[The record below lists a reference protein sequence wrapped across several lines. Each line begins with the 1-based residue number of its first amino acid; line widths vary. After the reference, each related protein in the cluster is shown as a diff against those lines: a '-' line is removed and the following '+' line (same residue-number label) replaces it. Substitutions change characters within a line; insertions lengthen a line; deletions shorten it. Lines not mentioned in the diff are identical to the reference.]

1 MFLELLNKKDYN
13 IEAKQLYLE
22 LNQDNNRSH
31 NSLTISEIKE
41 IITERNNILVNYGL
55 VELSVAVIKK
65 LIKNFSSSPYII
77 QENYMDTVV
86 ELQEIFYYVK
96 RETDDKLGDDML
108 IKLMTEKF
116 NNDCRG
122 SLDLL
127 WISIE
132 RYATKFRR
140 DNLK

>member
-1 MFLELLNKKDYN
+1 MFLELLNKKDYD

-22 LNQDNNRSH
+22 LNQDINSFH

-55 VELSVAVIKK
+55 VELSVDVIKK
-65 LIKNFSSSPYII
+65 LIKSFSSSPYII
-77 QENYMDTVV
+77 QENYMDTLV
-86 ELQEIFYYVK
+86 ELQEIFYYAK

-108 IKLMTEKF
+108 IKLMEKNF
-116 NNDCRG
+116 NNGCRG

-127 WISIE
+127 WVSIE
-132 RYATKFRR
+132 RYATKFRQ
-140 DNLK
+140 DNIK